1 MRFSEHFNIREVN
14 ETELDSAKDDELIS
28 CSRVKRFRKSKLKV
42 RPPKTREVKFAKC
55 KKRDEREAT
64 LFQRF
69 QRGIETG
76 FEFIKKRL
84 KLVGEALLT
93 PHFCFSH
100 LI

>member
-1 MRFSEHFNIREVN
+1 MRFSVDFNIHEVN
-14 ETELDSAKDDELIS
+14 ETSELDSAKDDELVS

-55 KKRDEREAT
+55 KKRDEREAS

-76 FEFIKKRL
+76 LEFIKIEL
-84 KLVGEALLT
+84 NLLVRR
-93 PHFCFSH
+93 F
-100 LI
+100 